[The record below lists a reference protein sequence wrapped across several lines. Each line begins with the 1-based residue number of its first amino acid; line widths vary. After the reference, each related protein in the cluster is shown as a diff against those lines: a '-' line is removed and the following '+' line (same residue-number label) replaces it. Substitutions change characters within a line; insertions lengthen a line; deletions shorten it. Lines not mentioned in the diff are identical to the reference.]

1 MDFQSNPPK
10 AYRNFEELIA
20 EGQNIIGDVP
30 ELDEDLQLEET
41 EKKV

>member
-20 EGQNIIGDVP
+20 EGQNIVGQQSKAP
-30 ELDEDLQLEET
+30 ELTEDE
-41 EKKV
+41 KV